1 MENSSRDLVRTA
13 DDLAAKLR
21 AFASDPMVVKHF
33 IDFALPPKKRAEAAE
48 VTAKKAWAAAE
59 DHATEQGES
68 VTEQPGKPTKRLK
81 RHDDGERRATFEVIL
96 SQRTAK
102 VMADGFLKFVEQE
115 HLQQHLR
122 HMNAGQILVLCIFH
136 SRLS

>member
-21 AFASDPMVVKHF
+21 AFASDAIVVKHF

-48 VTAKKAWAAAE
+48 VTAKNTWAAAK

-68 VTEQPGKPTKRLK
+68 ATERPGKPTKRLK
-81 RHDDGERRATFEVIL
+81 RHDDGDRRATFEVFL

-102 VMADGFLKFVEQE
+102 TMADGFFKFAEQIIS
-115 HLQQHLR
+115 
-122 HMNAGQILVLCIFH
+122 NSF
-136 SRLS
+136 